1 MITYHSPSKPGVD
14 TVVLSYGRKLGSE
27 GLRDAGDSQSAAGL
41 PSAGAGCSFWVFSKG
56 NPEDNGYRLN
66 GILGPDARLNAATLL
81 QGKPSRLLSNRR
93 AASGCPAVNWG
104 EKQALPH
111 RVIVRKK

>member
-1 MITYHSPSKPGVD
+1 MRVTASQQQTYRQLELAAPSGFLAK
-14 TVVLSYGRKLGSE
+14 K
-27 GLRDAGDSQSAAGL
+27 
-41 PSAGAGCSFWVFSKG
+41 